1 MVYHTARIL
10 LAKPFLM
17 TPRPNPEYTP
27 EQAQNETLK
36 IAQCASTESARAI
49 CLVAQKYRQV
59 FGGFQR
65 SPITATHCALSAALV
80 LLCEPSCPSNR
91 NRLSLCLT
99 VLDELA
105 SSWCPAKHIGRNLRK
120 LCASCSGE
128 MALQLE
134 NNPLGGFDMDTN
146 AFEPGLE
153 LPHLYAGIDPNTQIN
168 TNTSPLFQWT
178 DLSTDYEF
186 SQMLNHIFEQEQQ
199 TNPNNP

>member
-10 LAKPFLM
+10 LTKPFLM
-17 TPRPNPEYTP
+17 TPRQNPEYTP
-27 EQAQNETLK
+27 EQVQNETLK
-36 IAQCASTESARAI
+36 VAQCASTESARAI

-65 SPITATHCALSAALV
+65 SPITATHCTLSAALV
-80 LLCEPSCPSNR
+80 LLCESSCPSNR

-105 SSWCPAKHIGRNLRK
+105 SSWCPAKHIGRNLRR
-120 LCASCSGE
+120 LCTSRSGE

-134 NNPLGGFDMDTN
+134 NHSLEGFDMNDN
-146 AFEPGLE
+146 AFESELE
-153 LPHLYAGIDPNTQIN
+153 VPHLHEGIDPTIQL
-168 TNTSPLFQWT
+168 NTSTPPLFQWI

-186 SQMLNHIFEQEQQ
+186 FQMLDHTFEQQ
-199 TNPNNP
+199 